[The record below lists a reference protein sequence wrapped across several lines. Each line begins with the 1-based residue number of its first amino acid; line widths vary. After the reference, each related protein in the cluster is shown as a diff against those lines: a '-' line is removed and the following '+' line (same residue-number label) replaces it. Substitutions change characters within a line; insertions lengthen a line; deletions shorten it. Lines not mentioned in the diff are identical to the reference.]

1 MYIYPVE
8 YYIAIKRKEIILLA
22 AIWTGL
28 GIIILSE
35 GSKTGKDKYMRAYIC
50 GMWNLIFLKM
60 IPVKSFTK
68 QKQMYRYQKQTYG
81 H

>member
-35 GSKTGKDKYMRAYIC
+35 GSQTGKDKYDTSEVIY
-50 GMWNLIFLKM
+50 KTETD
-60 IPVKSFTK
+60 V
-68 QKQMYRYQKQTYG
+68 
-81 H
+81 

>member
-1 MYIYPVE
+1 MYIYPME

-35 GSKTGKDKYMRAYIC
+35 GSQTGKDKYMRAYIC
-50 GMWNLIFLKM
+50 G
-60 IPVKSFTK
+60 
-68 QKQMYRYQKQTYG
+68 R
-81 H
+81 